1 MSFESD
7 LTRLDEIVGELEHD
21 DLELARALELFAE
34 AVDVLR
40 TAAEALN
47 AAEAEVKLLVER
59 TDALFDL
66 ERARA

>member
-7 LTRLDEIVGELEHD
+7 LTRLDQIVGELEHD